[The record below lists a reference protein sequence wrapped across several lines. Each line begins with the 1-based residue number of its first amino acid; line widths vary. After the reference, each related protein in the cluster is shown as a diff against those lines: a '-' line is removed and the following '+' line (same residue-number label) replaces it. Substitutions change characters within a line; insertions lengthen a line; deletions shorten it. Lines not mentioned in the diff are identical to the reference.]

1 MPIEC
6 ESQLSQSFGLAS
18 YLPVR
23 GGILLSSPYLSPP
36 YAALLPAPL
45 NERTAALEASVK
57 TDATSRLNVDH
68 ISCACVLA
76 ALDRVQ
82 FMAGLADFELLFKM

>member
-1 MPIEC
+1 MSIER
-6 ESQLSQSFGLAS
+6 ELLLLRSFGPAS
-18 YLPVR
+18 CQPVL
-23 GGILLSSPYLSPP
+23 GGILLSSSYLSPP

-45 NERTAALEASVK
+45 NERTAALEVSVK

-82 FMAGLADFELLFKM
+82 FMAVLAD